1 MKTKLLERDVIDF
14 NIREAQKQQ
23 ELKRQIVIF

>member
-14 NIREAQKQQ
+14 NIKEAQKQQ